1 MPGSVGFK
9 FGLLAAILCATVAG
23 CAPWGRFGGESVRAN
38 PVLIP
43 IQDADYVW
51 EHVVDVVDDYFVID
65 REERVKVV
73 GDVITEGLIETKPV
87 PGATLLEPWRRD
99 SVDRYERLE
108 STLQT
113 IRRRCIVRVIPDSQG
128 FLVEIVALKELED
141 LPRPEQTTAGA
152 ATFRYD
158 DSLQRYRDPAGD
170 PVQPLGWIPQG
181 RDVPLEQAMLARL
194 QATLGR

>member
-1 MPGSVGFK
+1 MS
-9 FGLLAAILCATVAG
+9 G
-23 CAPWGRFGGESVRAN
+23 CAPWGRFAGDSPRAN

-73 GDVITEGLIETKPV
+73 GDVITEGLIETKPM

-141 LPRPEQTTAGA
+141 LPRPEVTNAGA

-194 QATLGR
+194 QSTLGRR